1 MSSAYHAQSNSRAE
15 AAVKTVKHALRDNTG
30 ADGRLGR
37 DTFARALLL
46 LRNTGV
52 SPAELLFGR
61 RLRDALPQPYA
72 RRQSLIA
79 NNSPVNRRWLE
90 TWSERE
96 SAMVD
101 KINARAHDLAPL
113 EVGDRVRVQNQAGTA
128 KTRWS
133 RTGTIVEVNNQFN
146 QYLVMMDGSRRTTAR
161 NRKFLRKIRA
171 GNGSS

>member
-1 MSSAYHAQSNSRAE
+1 
-15 AAVKTVKHALRDNTG
+15 
-30 ADGRLGR
+30 
-37 DTFARALLL
+37 
-46 LRNTGV
+46 
-52 SPAELLFGR
+52 
-61 RLRDALPQPYA
+61 
-72 RRQSLIA
+72 
-79 NNSPVNRRWLE
+79 
-90 TWSERE
+90 
-96 SAMVD
+96 MVD

-133 RTGTIVEVNNQFN
+133 RTGTIVEVNNQFD